1 MRAWKSGQSKV
12 LETNESMVITKLVGF
27 ASLIGDR
34 KRLIFSFVFFV
45 TEQSIHCVV
54 KWNFMATLRIIYS
67 PSYINI
73 NRSDFSIR

>member
-1 MRAWKSGQSKV
+1 MQARKSGQSKV

-45 TEQSIHCVV
+45 AEQSIHCVV
-54 KWNFMATLRIIYS
+54 K
-67 PSYINI
+67 
-73 NRSDFSIR
+73 